1 MQHEQ
6 PASLPQPDE
15 LSAKHCARVSD
26 YIRAKVED
34 AGGKISFAEFMQE
47 ALYAPGLGY
56 YNAGAAKFG
65 ADGDFVTAPEIS
77 SVFGRILARQ
87 SAEVLGEIE
96 SGEILEFGAGSGK
109 LAVDM
114 LTALEAL
121 EALPDSY
128 QILEV
133 SADLQERQRLRV
145 QAEIPQLADRVR
157 WISDLPQNFEGV
169 IVANEVLDA
178 LPVERFV
185 RRGTGVSQLC
195 VSLEAERFVWTERT
209 APDRLASAVA
219 EIEADIGRTL
229 ADGYTSEVSLA
240 APRWIEALANCL
252 GHGAVFL
259 FDYGVSQREYYAT
272 DRTEG
277 WLRCHFRHHAHS
289 NPLIYPG
296 IQDLTTWV
304 DFSSVAGAAV
314 SSGFDLLG
322 YQTQSQFLMGGGLEI
337 EMQGFTELPLPGQLE
352 LSGQIKTLILPG
364 KMGENF
370 KCIALGR
377 GVVNTPSTFHFA
389 DRTQTL

>member
-6 PASLPQPDE
+6 PALLPQPDE
-15 LSAKHCARVSD
+15 LSAKHCARASEH
-26 YIRAKVED
+26 IRAKID
-34 AGGKISFAEFMQE
+34 DTGGQISFAEFMQE
-47 ALYAPGLGY
+47 ALYASGLGY
-56 YNAGAAKFG
+56 YNAGATKFG
-65 ADGDFVTAPEIS
+65 ADGDFITAPEIS

-96 SGEILEFGAGSGK
+96 NGEILEFGAGSGK

-114 LTALEAL
+114 LTALEEL
-121 EALPDSY
+121 GTLPDSY

-133 SADLQERQRLRV
+133 SADLQERQKLRM

-185 RRGTGVSQLC
+185 RRESGVSQLC
-195 VSLEAERFVWTERT
+195 VSLEAERFVWTER
-209 APDRLASAVA
+209 AAADRLASAVA

-240 APRWIEALANCL
+240 APRWIDALANCL
-252 GHGAVFL
+252 RRGVVFL

-296 IQDLTTWV
+296 IQDLTAWV
-304 DFSSVAGAAV
+304 NFSSIAGAAV
-314 SSGFDLLG
+314 ANGFDLLG

-337 EMQGFTELPLPGQLE
+337 EMQGFTELPLPRQLE
-352 LSGQIKTLILPG
+352 LSGQIKTLTLPG
-364 KMGENF
+364 EMGENF

-377 GVVNTPSTFHFA
+377 GVTDAPSTFHFA